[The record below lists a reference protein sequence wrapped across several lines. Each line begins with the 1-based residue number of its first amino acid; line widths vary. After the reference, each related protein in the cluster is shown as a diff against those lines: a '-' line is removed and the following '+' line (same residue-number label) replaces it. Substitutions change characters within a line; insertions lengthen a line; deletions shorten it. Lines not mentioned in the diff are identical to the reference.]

1 MRYNEIRTGQDLWQF
16 MTRPSETLTAFLAR
30 EKGDISVLGGSGK
43 MGKELTALIK
53 NADKINGVKRNI
65 FVASTFSNP
74 EDKTLL
80 EELGAICLQ
89 GDISSESFLKGLP
102 VTPHMVYMVGFK
114 FGSSGDYR
122 KAFHINSIV
131 PYLVGSKYGKSNN
144 VVFSSGNP
152 YPHTSA
158 TGEGCVE
165 SEALQPTGIYGW
177 TIIARESSFKTTAM
191 LYPDQ
196 KNSFYRLMYAQHL
209 NYGVLV
215 DLARMVK
222 NGEPVSLAMPAVNL
236 ISQRDANEIAIR
248 CLGECLPGEGLTLN
262 VAGPVW
268 QVRDIVERIAHHMG
282 KKALFAGEEHEE
294 ALLANDALCR
304 SLFGE
309 YRDRGE
315 EMIEAA
321 AHWIKNDGLVWHK
334 PTYFGKVNHQY

>member
-1 MRYNEIRTGQDLWQF
+1 MKYSEIQTENDLWQF
-16 MTRPSETLTAFLAR
+16 MTRPSERLTAFLAG
-30 EKGDISVLGGSGK
+30 EKGDVAVLGGSGK

-53 NADKINGVKRNI
+53 NADKINGVRRNI
-65 FVASTFSNP
+65 FVASTFSHAA
-74 EDKTLL
+74 DKALL

-89 GDISSESFLKGLP
+89 GDISSDSFLKGLP
-102 VTPHMVYMVGFK
+102 DTPNMVYMVGFK

-131 PYLVGSKYGKSNN
+131 PYLVGSKYRASNN

-152 YPHTSA
+152 YPHTAA

-165 SEALQPTGIYGW
+165 SDALQPTGIYGW
-177 TIIARESSFKTTAM
+177 TIIARESSFKTTARI
-191 LYPDQ
+191 YPRQ

-222 NGEPVSLAMPAVNL
+222 NDEPVSLSMPAVNL

-248 CLGECLPGEGLTLN
+248 CLGECRPGEGLTLN
-262 VAGPVW
+262 VAGPAW
-268 QVRDIVERIAHHMG
+268 PVREIVERLAHEMG
-282 KKALFAGEEHEE
+282 KKPRFAGEAAET

-315 EMIEAA
+315 EMIVAA
-321 AHWIKNDGLVWHK
+321 ARWIKNDRPVWHK